1 MIHNLRLVKAA
12 WDLKETL
19 QARKVVPGMQE
30 QVIQVEFKSKA
41 RQPRPFDTIS
51 EGATRAR
58 GQAPP
63 LPGNGT
69 RSPMSIT
76 QLACS
81 LTTTG
86 KQLFKGKFVI
96 FNRPE
101 ISHSFEV
108 TQHDC
113 YNSA

>member
-30 QVIQVEFKSKA
+30 QVIQVEFMSKA

-51 EGATRAR
+51 EGATRACR
-58 GQAPP
+58 QAPP

-76 QLACS
+76 QLARS
-81 LTTTG
+81 FNHHREAM
-86 KQLFKGKFVI
+86 FKGKFVI
-96 FNRPE
+96 FNRLE

-108 TQHDC
+108 T
-113 YNSA
+113 